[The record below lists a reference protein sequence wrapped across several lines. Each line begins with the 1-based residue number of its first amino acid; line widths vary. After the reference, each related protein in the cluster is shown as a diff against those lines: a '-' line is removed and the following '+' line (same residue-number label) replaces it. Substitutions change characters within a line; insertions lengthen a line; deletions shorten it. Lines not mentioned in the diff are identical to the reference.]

1 MARRVGRVP
10 PPDPFGLMMTL
21 ACGRGG
27 PDNLPFTDEQLEW
40 GWERYGEEL
49 METRRPPGDRPWAH
63 WVYDLGIEEPAT
75 RLERVLALDERG
87 LLTEE
92 ERRKIV
98 SQAEHARKRFR
109 CHSFTSPPEAAKR
122 EEQSL
127 RDTEDEEIA
136 IAEALEARDHA
147 R

>member
-1 MARRVGRVP
+1 M
-10 PPDPFGLMMTL
+10 
-21 ACGRGG
+21 
-27 PDNLPFTDEQLEW
+27 

-49 METRRPPGDRPWAH
+49 METGARPPGDGPWAH

-109 CHSFTSPPEAAKR
+109 CHSVTTPREAAESMERVQR
-122 EEQSL
+122 EG
-127 RDTEDEEIA
+127 EDDAIE
-136 IAEALEARDHA
+136 IAEALERRPGA
-147 R
+147 